1 MIKEN
6 GQKVILHG
14 NNRTQREAIAKQ
26 LLTPSTS
33 FDHTYG
39 TKTVRYFFTSFIEL
53 PLTLVRNICNTRVA
67 TRQRKQGIWTFF
79 LRQAKLRKLCC
90 NKFAVKVWRHREN
103 ILPVIS
109 SINKTL
115 FNFTST
121 FSFVFY
127 SFSQYVCINLSI
139 NNTY

>member
-39 TKTVRYFFTSFIEL
+39 TKTVRYFFTSFEL

-67 TRQRKQGIWTFF
+67 TRQRKRGIWTFF
-79 LRQAKLRKLCC
+79 PQTG
-90 NKFAVKVWRHREN
+90 
-103 ILPVIS
+103 
-109 SINKTL
+109 KTKETL
-115 FNFTST
+115 
-121 FSFVFY
+121 
-127 SFSQYVCINLSI
+127 L
-139 NNTY
+139 

>member
-39 TKTVRYFFTSFIEL
+39 TKTVRYFFTSVIEL

-67 TRQRKQGIWTFF
+67 TRQRKQGILTFF
-79 LRQAKLRKLCC
+79 SQTG
-90 NKFAVKVWRHREN
+90 
-103 ILPVIS
+103 
-109 SINKTL
+109 KTKETL
-115 FNFTST
+115 
-121 FSFVFY
+121 
-127 SFSQYVCINLSI
+127 L
-139 NNTY
+139 